1 MNNGRAILPVGKS
14 LWTGDSFSFGQRRR
28 LRQATAAR

>member
-1 MNNGRAILPVGKS
+1 VGKG